1 MLSLCLAWPCREWS
15 TQQALETD
23 GLDLNHGLE
32 NSFSKLQ
39 FLHLENRDDL
49 NLPYR
54 AAKKINEMP
63 MKRSL
68 PFITIPHSGHPWG

>member
-1 MLSLCLAWPCREWS
+1 MLSLYPGLAVQGVVNTAGSGDRLLGFESW
-15 TQQALETD
+15 LK
-23 GLDLNHGLE
+23 

-54 AAKKINEMP
+54 VAKKINEMP
-63 MKRSL
+63 MKQSL